1 MATMDKNVHETEISS
16 VTVLRSSAAE
26 RNKQAILEVLKTL
39 VSDEPIFALEIAS
52 GEPHMHSICC
62 NP

>member
-1 MATMDKNVHETEISS
+1 MDKGLHETEIST

-52 GEPHMHSICC
+52 GEPYI
-62 NP
+62 